1 MLFFPPTI
9 GLDVSDSS
17 LKAAALKKSGGGL
30 FDLAAFGKGYLA
42 ENTIVDGE
50 IKSYDSFEKTLN
62 EVLTSEKSNFPKTKY
77 LVASLPEAQAFLRIL
92 ELPAGLKEKELA
104 EALKYE
110 IEANI
115 PMSLD
120 EVYYDYEIVGHDA
133 AASHYDIMVNAIPKR
148 IADSYIDFF
157 QKNGWQL
164 TALEV
169 DAVATKRALFSGDEA
184 VKESA
189 LVLDIGASK
198 TSFLIVSEGILRFT
212 SSNTVAGN
220 QFSKML
226 SQHFPLD
233 LKEAEFMK
241 RIVGLDQNH
250 EKGQELLNVLRPDLT
265 ALKSQIQDYIN
276 FFETHPTSHNL
287 SESAKKISKVVLT
300 GGGSAL
306 WGLTDWLSQELR
318 LGVVLGSLGK
328 RLKMNPMSPA
338 KITLEESL
346 PYAAAVGL
354 ALRNFDE
361 IRT

>member
-9 GLDVSDSS
+9 GLDISDSS

-30 FDLAAFGKGYLA
+30 FDLVAWGKGYLA

-50 IKSYDSFEKTLN
+50 IKSQDSFQKTLA
-62 EVLTSEKSNFPKTKY
+62 EVLTGEKNNFPKTKY
-77 LVASLPEAQAFLRIL
+77 ITASLPEEKAFLRIL
-92 ELPAGLKEKELA
+92 ELPLGLKEKELA

-115 PMSLD
+115 PMALD
-120 EVYYDYEIVGHDA
+120 EVYYDHEIAGVDVA
-133 AASHYDIMVNAIPKR
+133 AGHYDIMVNAIPKR
-148 IADSYIDFF
+148 IADSYVDFF
-157 QKNGWQL
+157 QKNGYQL

-169 DAVATKRALFSGDEA
+169 DAVATKRALFGGAEA
-184 VKESA
+184 ARESA
-189 LVLDIGASK
+189 LVLDIGAAR
-198 TSFLIVSEGILRFT
+198 TSFIIVSEGVLRFT

-226 SQHFPLD
+226 SEHFPLN

-250 EKGQELLNVLRPDLT
+250 EKGQELLNALLPDLT

-276 FFETHPTSHNL
+276 FFETHPASHTL

-300 GGGSAL
+300 GGGAAL
-306 WGLTDWLSQELR
+306 WGLGDWLSQELR

-346 PYAAAVGL
+346 PYATAAGL

-361 IRT
+361 LV

>member
-1 MLFFPPTI
+1 MNFFPPVI
-9 GLDVSDSS
+9 GLDISDSS
-17 LKAAALKKSGGGL
+17 LKAAALKKSGDGM
-30 FDLAAFGKGYLA
+30 FDLVAWGKGYFA

-50 IKSYDSFEKTLN
+50 IKSQDGFQKTLA
-62 EVLTSEKSNFPKTKY
+62 EVLTGEKSNFPKTKY
-77 LVASLPEAQAFLRIL
+77 ITASLPEEKAFLRIL
-92 ELPAGLKEKELA
+92 ELPLGLKEKELA

-115 PMSLD
+115 PMALD
-120 EVYYDYEIVGHDA
+120 EVYYDHEIVGADA
-133 AASHYDIMVNAIPKR
+133 AAGHYDIMVNAIPKR
-148 IADSYIDFF
+148 IADSYVDFF
-157 QKNGWQL
+157 GRNGWQL

-169 DAVATKRALFSGDEA
+169 DAVATKRALFSGAEA
-184 VKESA
+184 AKESA
-189 LVLDIGASK
+189 LLLDIGASR
-198 TSFLIVSEGILRFT
+198 TSFIIVSEGVLRFT

-226 SQHFPLD
+226 SEHFPLN

-250 EKGQELLNVLRPDLT
+250 EKGQELLNVLLPDLT
-265 ALKSQIQDYIN
+265 ALKGQIQDYIN
-276 FFETHPTSHNL
+276 FFETHPTSHTL

-300 GGGSAL
+300 GGGAAL
-306 WGLTDWLSQELR
+306 WGLSDWLSQELR

-328 RLKMNPMSPA
+328 RLKSNPMHAA

-346 PYAAAVGL
+346 PYATAVGL

-361 IRT
+361 LA